1 MASCPATKTI
11 PWVRAET
18 RMGFLWPGVD
28 GNLSWATFLRGTM
41 IAPGPEQCCDHSL
54 LTTDPHYP
62 HNDLFTVTQS
72 NVRLHDTLHDTLQHQ
87 SWLIIRANV
96 YLELMMLWAERAARL
111 EMEFLENQPP
121 RKTQSDFDQAV
132 KLAPQSRW
140 HFGFKNH
147 FYELSKKL
155 EEVNET

>member
-1 MASCPATKTI
+1 
-11 PWVRAET
+11 
-18 RMGFLWPGVD
+18 
-28 GNLSWATFLRGTM
+28 
-41 IAPGPEQCCDHSL
+41 
-54 LTTDPHYP
+54 
-62 HNDLFTVTQS
+62 
-72 NVRLHDTLHDTLQHQ
+72 
-87 SWLIIRANV
+87 
-96 YLELMMLWAERAARL
+96 
-111 EMEFLENQPP
+111 MEFLENQPP